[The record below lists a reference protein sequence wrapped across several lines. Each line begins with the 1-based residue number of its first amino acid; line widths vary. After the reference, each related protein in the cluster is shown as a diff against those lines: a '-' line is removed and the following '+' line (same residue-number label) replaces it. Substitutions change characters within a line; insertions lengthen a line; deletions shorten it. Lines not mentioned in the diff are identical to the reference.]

1 MVSPC
6 SDTARYVSSRTAF
19 SISRTTAF
27 VLCCITS
34 HIAAIPNARSTT
46 ATIITLRFFQ
56 PLRIFSPRFFPHQKL
71 SLERYRTKPS
81 NVLVRGC
88 LCDTKDGAVPKSPV
102 LCGYT
107 AFAKRLALVL
117 LKLLEEGEV
126 ILTLFVGESDRRPGM
141 LVQIAGQQVLDVI
154 APYHAVVFQLLHLI
168 L

>member
-6 SDTARYVSSRTAF
+6 SDTARYVSSCTAF

-71 SLERYRTKPS
+71 SSSDTAQSRQM
-81 NVLVRGC
+81 C
-88 LCDTKDGAVPKSPV
+88 LCRVASAIQKDGAVPKSPV
-102 LCGYT
+102 LCEYT

-141 LVQIAGQQVLDVI
+141 LVQVAGQQVLDVI